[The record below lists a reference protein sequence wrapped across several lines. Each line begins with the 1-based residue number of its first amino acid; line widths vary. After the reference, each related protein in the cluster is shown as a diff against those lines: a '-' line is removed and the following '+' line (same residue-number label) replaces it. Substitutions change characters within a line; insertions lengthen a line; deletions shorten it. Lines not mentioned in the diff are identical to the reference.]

1 MDAIKEE
8 KRKAEVLEE
17 EQRMGNSPEETE
29 QATATSAATSS
40 CRRKRMTGYTSRNPY
55 HEDRSDSEKVDDEDE

>member
-1 MDAIKEE
+1 
-8 KRKAEVLEE
+8 
-17 EQRMGNSPEETE
+17 MGNSPEETE